1 MMWQDIAKA
10 LDCGSKRKIVCCGS
24 SPSALISNNRFGIR
38 FHCFRCTDFNTF
50 IPHGKRSVSEILA
63 ARKATSSLKT
73 SKSMPSRA
81 VSLTDPVVPTEAH
94 AWVLQSG
101 LLPEDANRMYGM
113 LYDPFTRRILIPLDN
128 GFLARAV
135 FNERPKY
142 IKSSTANVYELP
154 VDIHTVVVTEDILS
168 AIKVNSVGYSTL
180 AILGTTVSP
189 TIASRI
195 ARYKDIIIWTDSDKA
210 GDAAYVKLRKKL
222 ALYPVKVRR
231 IVTDDDPKLIHKKTI
246 RKLMETI

>member
-1 MMWQDIAKA
+1 MMWKDMAKA
-10 LDCGSKRKIVCCGS
+10 LDCGTKRKIMCCGS

-50 IPHGKRSVSEILA
+50 IPHGKRSVAEILA
-63 ARKATSSLKT
+63 ARKASNELKT
-73 SKSMPSRA
+73 SLAKPQRA
-81 VSLTDPVVPTEAH
+81 IPLTDPSVPTEAH
-94 AWVLQSG
+94 AWVLQAG
-101 LLPEDANRMYGM
+101 LLPEDASSTYGM
-113 LYDPFTRRILIPLDN
+113 SYDPYTRRVLIPLEN

-142 IKSSTANVYELP
+142 IKSSKASVYELP
-154 VDIHTVVVTEDILS
+154 VNDSTVVVTEDILS
-168 AIKVNSVGYSTL
+168 AIKVNSLGYSTL
-180 AILGTTVSP
+180 AILGTAVSP
-189 TIASRI
+189 VIASRI
-195 ARYKDIIIWTDSDKA
+195 ARYKNIIIWTDSDKA

-222 ALYPVKVRR
+222 SLYPVNIRR